1 VKLLAPES
9 PFLLSTKRR
18 CIRVERGDVIT
29 AARLT
34 IEQPAGISL
43 ICLNVAREFMRRFKG
58 HCLTFLVIYS
68 GGFGHHAWEV
78 IIGDLTKPVP
88 EVHGTSC

>member
-29 AARLT
+29 AAR
-34 IEQPAGISL
+34 
-43 ICLNVAREFMRRFKG
+43 LNVAREFMRRFKG